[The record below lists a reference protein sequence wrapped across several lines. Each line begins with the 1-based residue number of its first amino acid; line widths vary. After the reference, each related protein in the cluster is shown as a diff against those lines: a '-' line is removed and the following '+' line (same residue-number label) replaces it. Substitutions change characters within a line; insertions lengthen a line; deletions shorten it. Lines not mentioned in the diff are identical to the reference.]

1 MPKNI
6 LVSKIRVQ
14 SPNLSKTKI
23 MNHNYLLYIGTREGV
38 DLTPSNSIEDEINAL
53 SEEDYYIKYIDKRPR
68 SHGLFGNLEKEKF
81 TDIDK
86 LAKEMFKI
94 SGEKTIYKGIIS
106 LASED
111 AVILGY
117 TTKEKWEEYLNFV
130 MPDIADKLQIPLS
143 KMQWVAAFHMEEAH
157 PHVHYML
164 WSSGKDIIKP
174 YIHTSV
180 QNSIREVLSK
190 KMFEEER
197 NQEVML
203 KTLAR
208 DTIVEMSKDVTEKAI
223 RYSMQ
228 IPDDQIEKLSNM
240 IKNLL
245 YKLPKSGRTAYQLL
259 QPNVKKEVDAVVKYI
274 KNEIPVIKEEY
285 DKYIK
290 AVANINKTYSVV
302 GDKALRNIENA
313 EKDMDKRIANIV
325 IKATMKT
332 IGDPSNIDNA
342 NSNLSMNNGTSG
354 NTIEGM
360 ERGESSTQTRN
371 VATDVLF
378 AIFNTPIRKSVY
390 QSPLF
395 HSLAKSKKARKE
407 IAKKVKG
414 KALIFPNKPLDP
426 LG

>member
-38 DLTPSNSIEDEINAL
+38 DLTPSNSIENEINAL
-53 SEEDYYIKYIDKRPR
+53 SEEDYYIKYIDKRPK

-111 AVILGY
+111 AVSLGY

-143 KMQWVAAFHMEEAH
+143 KMQWVAAFHMEESH

-208 DTIVEMSKDVTEKAI
+208 DTIVEMSKDITEKAI

-259 QPNVKKEVDAVVKYI
+259 QPDVKKEVDKVVKYI
-274 KNEIPVIKEEY
+274 KTEIPVIKEEY
-285 DKYIK
+285 DKYIR
-290 AVANINKTYSVV
+290 AVENINKTYSVV

-342 NSNLSMNNGTSG
+342 NSNFSMNNGTSN

-426 LG
+426 LD

>member
-14 SPNLSKTKI
+14 SHNLSKTKI

-38 DLTPSNSIEDEINAL
+38 DLTPSNSIENEINAL
-53 SEEDYYIKYIDKRPR
+53 SEEDHYIKYIDKRPR

-111 AVILGY
+111 AVSLGY

-130 MPDIADKLQIPLS
+130 MPDIADKLQIPMS
-143 KMQWVAAFHMEEAH
+143 KMQWVAAFHMEESH

-285 DKYIK
+285 DKYIR
-290 AVANINKTYSVV
+290 AVENINKTYSVV

-426 LG
+426 LD

>member
-1 MPKNI
+1 MPNNI
-6 LVSKIRVQ
+6 LISKIRVL
-14 SPNLSKTKI
+14 SPNYNKTKI
-23 MNHNYLLYIGTREGV
+23 MNRNYLLYIATREGV
-38 DLTPSNSIEDEINAL
+38 DLTPSLDNERETLNKDDHYIN
-53 SEEDYYIKYIDKRPR
+53 DRPR
-68 SHGLFGNLEKEKF
+68 VHGLFGNLEKEKIS
-81 TDIDK
+81 DIDN
-86 LAKEMFKI
+86 LAKEMYRM
-94 SGEKTIYKGIIS
+94 SGEKNIYKGIIS
-106 LASED
+106 LSSED
-111 AVILGY
+111 AIKLGY

-143 KMQWVAAFHMEEAH
+143 KMQWVAAFHMEESH

-164 WSSGKDIIKP
+164 WSSGKEIINP
-174 YIHTSV
+174 YIHTAV

-208 DTIVEMSKDVTEKAI
+208 DTIVELSKDVTEKAI
-223 RYSMQ
+223 RYSMK

-259 QPNVKKEVDAVVKYI
+259 QPEVKKEVDAVVKYI

-285 DKYIK
+285 DKYVK
-290 AVANINKTYSVV
+290 AVENINKTYSVV
-302 GDKALRNIENA
+302 GDKALRNIKDA

-332 IGDPSNIDNA
+332 IGDPSNT
-342 NSNLSMNNGTSG
+342 NSNASMNNWTGT

-360 ERGESSTQTRN
+360 ERGESSTNTRN

-426 LG
+426 LD

>member
-1 MPKNI
+1 MPNNI
-6 LVSKIRVQ
+6 LISKIRVL
-14 SPNLSKTKI
+14 SPNYNKTKI
-23 MNHNYLLYIGTREGV
+23 MNRNYLLYIATREGV
-38 DLTPSNSIEDEINAL
+38 DLTPSLDNERETLNKDDHYIN
-53 SEEDYYIKYIDKRPR
+53 DRPR
-68 SHGLFGNLEKEKF
+68 VHGLFGNLEKEKIS
-81 TDIDK
+81 DIDN
-86 LAKEMFKI
+86 LAKEMYRM
-94 SGEKTIYKGIIS
+94 SGEKNIYKGIIS
-106 LASED
+106 LSSED
-111 AVILGY
+111 AIKLGY

-143 KMQWVAAFHMEEAH
+143 KMQWVAAFHMEESH

-164 WSSGKDIIKP
+164 WSSGKEIINP
-174 YIHTSV
+174 YIHTAV

-208 DTIVEMSKDVTEKAI
+208 DTIVELSKDVTEKAI
-223 RYSMQ
+223 HYSMK

-259 QPNVKKEVDAVVKYI
+259 QPEVKKEVDVVVKYI

-285 DKYIK
+285 DKYVK
-290 AVANINKTYSVV
+290 AVENINKTYSVV
-302 GDKALRNIENA
+302 GDKALRNIKDA

-332 IGDPSNIDNA
+332 IGDPSNT
-342 NSNLSMNNGTSG
+342 NSNASMNNWTGT

-360 ERGESSTQTRN
+360 ERGESSTNTRN

-426 LG
+426 LD

>member
-1 MPKNI
+1 MPNNI
-6 LVSKIRVQ
+6 LISKIRVL
-14 SPNLSKTKI
+14 SPNYNKTKI
-23 MNHNYLLYIGTREGV
+23 MNRNYLLYIATREGV
-38 DLTPSNSIEDEINAL
+38 DLTPSLDNERDTLNQENHYIN
-53 SEEDYYIKYIDKRPR
+53 DRPR
-68 SHGLFGNLEKEKF
+68 SHGLFGNLEKEKIS
-81 TDIDK
+81 DIDN
-86 LAKEMFKI
+86 LAKEMYRM
-94 SGEKTIYKGIIS
+94 SGEKNIYKGIIS
-106 LASED
+106 LSSED
-111 AVILGY
+111 AIKLGY

-143 KMQWVAAFHMEEAH
+143 KMQWVAAFHMEESH

-164 WSSGKDIIKP
+164 WSSGKEIINP
-174 YIHTSV
+174 YIHTAV

-208 DTIVEMSKDVTEKAI
+208 DTIVELSKDVTEKAI
-223 RYSMQ
+223 RYSMK
-228 IPDDQIEKLSNM
+228 IPDAQIEKLSNM

-259 QPNVKKEVDAVVKYI
+259 QPEVKKEVDAVVKYI

-290 AVANINKTYSVV
+290 AVENINKTYSVV

-332 IGDPSNIDNA
+332 IGDPSST
-342 NSNLSMNNGTSG
+342 NSNASMNNWTGT
-354 NTIEGM
+354 NTIESM
-360 ERGESSTQTRN
+360 ERGESSTNTRN

-426 LG
+426 LD

>member
-1 MPKNI
+1 MPNNI
-6 LVSKIRVQ
+6 LISKIRVL
-14 SPNLSKTKI
+14 SPNHNKTKI
-23 MNHNYLLYIGTREGV
+23 INRNYLLYIATREGV
-38 DLTPSNSIEDEINAL
+38 DLTPSLDNERDTL
-53 SEEDYYIKYIDKRPR
+53 SR
-68 SHGLFGNLEKEKF
+68 SHGLFGNLEKEKIS
-81 TDIDK
+81 DIDN
-86 LAKEMFKI
+86 LAKEMYKM

-106 LASED
+106 LSSED
-111 AVILGY
+111 AIKLGY

-143 KMQWVAAFHMEEAH
+143 KMQWVAAFHMEESH
-157 PHVHYML
+157 PHIHYML
-164 WSSGKDIIKP
+164 WSSGKEIINP

-208 DTIVEMSKDVTEKAI
+208 DTIVEWSKDVTEKAI
-223 RYSMQ
+223 RYSMK
-228 IPDDQIEKLSNM
+228 IPDAQIEKLSNM

-259 QPNVKKEVDAVVKYI
+259 QPEVKKEVDAVVKYI

-290 AVANINKTYSVV
+290 AVENINKTYSVV

-332 IGDPSNIDNA
+332 IGDPSST
-342 NSNLSMNNGTSG
+342 NSNASMNNWTGT
-354 NTIEGM
+354 NTIESM
-360 ERGESSTQTRN
+360 ERGESSTNTRN

-426 LG
+426 LD

>member
-38 DLTPSNSIEDEINAL
+38 DLTPSNSIENEINAL
-53 SEEDYYIKYIDKRPR
+53 SEEDHYIKYIDKRPR

-111 AVILGY
+111 AINLGY

-143 KMQWVAAFHMEEAH
+143 KMQWVAAFHMEESH
-157 PHVHYML
+157 PHIHYML

-208 DTIVEMSKDVTEKAI
+208 DTIVEMSKDITEKAI

-259 QPNVKKEVDAVVKYI
+259 QPDVKKEVDKVVKYI
-274 KNEIPVIKEEY
+274 KTEIPVIKEEY
-285 DKYIK
+285 DKYIR
-290 AVANINKTYSVV
+290 AVENINKTYSVV

-342 NSNLSMNNGTSG
+342 NSNFSMNNGTSN

-426 LG
+426 LD

>member
-111 AVILGY
+111 AANLGY

-332 IGDPSNIDNA
+332 IGDPSNT
-342 NSNLSMNNGTSG
+342 NSNASMNNWTGT

-360 ERGESSTQTRN
+360 ERGESSTNTRN

-426 LG
+426 LD

>member
-14 SPNLSKTKI
+14 SHNLRKTKI
-23 MNHNYLLYIGTREGV
+23 MNRNYLLYIGTREGV
-38 DLTPSNSIEDEINAL
+38 ELTPSNGNENEINI
-53 SEEDYYIKYIDKRPR
+53 SPEEDHYIKYIDKRPR
-68 SHGLFGNLEKEKF
+68 SHGLFGNLDKEKLS
-81 TDIDK
+81 DIDK

-111 AVILGY
+111 AVDLGY
-117 TTKEKWEEYLNFV
+117 TKKEKWEEYLYFV
-130 MPDIADKLQIPLS
+130 MPDVADKLQISLS
-143 KMQWVAAFHMEEAH
+143 KMQWVAAFHMEESH

-164 WSSGKDIIKP
+164 WSSGNDIIKP

-180 QNSIREVLSK
+180 QNSIREVLSE

-197 NQEVML
+197 KQEVIL

-208 DTIVEMSKDVTEKAI
+208 DTIVEMSKDVTEKAL

-259 QPNVKKEVDAVVKYI
+259 QPDVKKEVDTVVKYI
-274 KNEIPVIKEEY
+274 KTEIPVIKEEY
-285 DKYIK
+285 DKYIR
-290 AVANINKTYSVV
+290 AVKNINKTYSVV
-302 GDKALRNIENA
+302 GDKAIRNIENT

-332 IGDPSNIDNA
+332 IGDT
-342 NSNLSMNNGTSG
+342 SNLSNSNTSVNKN

-360 ERGESSTQTRN
+360 ERGENATYTRN

-426 LG
+426 LD